1 VNDGKIVMDGPRD
14 QVLNQSIAQQKQVQ
28 GGNS

>member
-1 VNDGKIVMDGPRD
+1 VMDGPRD

>member
-1 VNDGKIVMDGPRD
+1 DGPRD
-14 QVLNQSIAQQKQVQ
+14 QVLNQSTAQQKQVSQ

>member
-1 VNDGKIVMDGPRD
+1 VMDGPRD
-14 QVLNQSIAQQKQVQ
+14 QVLNQSTAQQKQVSQ